1 MHSNKE
7 PTPRSSS
14 LTSLATLA
22 GHAKNVELE
31 TLMALRVPLRR
42 CWNADD
48 GTQLPYTVRR
58 GGGRGEGEAGSSPK
72 INKYHMHLHILLLCV
87 CENGQ

>member
-48 GTQLPYTVRR
+48 GTQLPYPAER
-58 GGGRGEGEAGSSPK
+58 GGGRGEVRRARRRK
-72 INKYHMHLHILLLCV
+72 
-87 CENGQ
+87 